1 MSEYEKKC
9 FSRSIT
15 SFKAPQWI
23 LGSKMM
29 LNGEK
34 VISKMIR
41 IFRFSKKFKI
51 FPDFFGKDLPCFLS
65 KNLKIAKKKNLIF
78 KFWGSKI
85 EKKKGFFLNCGFWFY
100 GANFVPKSTLVP

>member
-1 MSEYEKKC
+1 MSEYEKKI
-9 FSRSIT
+9 FRRSII

-41 IFRFSKKFKI
+41 IFHFSKKFKI
-51 FPDFFGKDLPCFLS
+51 SRIFFGKDLPCFLS
-65 KNLKIAKKKNLIF
+65 KNWTKKI
-78 KFWGSKI
+78 
-85 EKKKGFFLNCGFWFY
+85 
-100 GANFVPKSTLVP
+100 